1 MARPREFD
9 EHAAIDR
16 AMRAFWQG
24 GYEGTSTQQLC
35 EATGLGRSSIYNT
48 FSSKRELFVRALQ
61 HYCDTATQ
69 HQIDF
74 LEQPGPPPREKLR
87 ALLLGTVEDE
97 FTGDNRGC
105 LAVNTVAE
113 LGGKDP
119 EISAKLAKDAE
130 RYVAAIGAVVAAGQR
145 AGEIDTKRD
154 PLLLA
159 RFLHSQISALRMGAR
174 GGTDRATLEQLAEL
188 ALSTL

>member
-9 EHAAIDR
+9 ERAAIDS
-16 AMRAFWQG
+16 AMHAFWRG

-48 FSSKRELFVRALQ
+48 FSSKHALFVRALQ

-74 LEQPGPPPREKLR
+74 LERPGSPREKLR
-87 ALLLGTVEDE
+87 TLLLGTIEDE
-97 FTGDNRGC
+97 FTSDHRGC
-105 LAVNTVAE
+105 LAVNTLAE
-113 LGGKDP
+113 LGDKDP
-119 EISAKLAKDAE
+119 EVGAQLAKDTE
-130 RYVAAIGAVVAAGQR
+130 RYVAAMHAVVLAGQR
-145 AGEIDTKRD
+145 EGEIGTGHDA
-154 PLLLA
+154 LVLA
-159 RFLHSQISALRMGAR
+159 RFLHSQIAALRLSAR
-174 GGTDRATLEQLAEL
+174 SGTDRPTLERIAEL

>member
-9 EHAAIDR
+9 ERAAVDR
-16 AMRAFWQG
+16 AMHAFWRG

-48 FSSKRELFVRALQ
+48 FSSKRALFVRALQ

-74 LEQPGPPPREKLR
+74 LDRPGSPREKLR
-87 ALLLGTVEDE
+87 ALLMSTVEDE
-97 FTGDNRGC
+97 FTSDNHGC

-113 LGGKDP
+113 LGGKDA
-119 EISAKLAKDAE
+119 EISAQLAKDTE
-130 RYVAAIGAVVAAGQR
+130 RYVAAIHAVVTEGQR
-145 AGEIDTKRD
+145 AGEIDPDRD
-154 PLLLA
+154 PLVLA
-159 RFLHSQISALRMGAR
+159 RFLHSQIGAVRLSARS
-174 GGTDRATLEQLAEL
+174 GTDRPTLERIVEL